1 MFLKLNNMNKILSR
15 RFDWKDTQCDCSYKA
30 YDTVVQ
36 SGLSLT
42 PAQVRK
48 LSEKGI
54 AVSTPNANQEGLY
67 DSSSDLSDYSL
78 DSFYERGITR
88 EELWERAQVAK
99 TKILNSRDR
108 LNSSQRKTKLDKQ
121 KK

>member
-1 MFLKLNNMNKILSR
+1 MNKILSR
-15 RFDWKDTQCDCSYKA
+15 RRDWKDTHCDCSYKF

-42 PAQVRK
+42 PSQVRK
-48 LSEKGI
+48 LTEKGI

-108 LNSSQRKTKLDKQ
+108 LNLSQRKTKLDKQ
-121 KK
+121 KS